1 VKFVGTCEYDG
12 SSFSGFQSQPNAS
25 SVQDSLEKAITSV
38 GQITDRMNYSGRTD
52 AGVHALGQVF
62 DFQSS
67 DIRTIDQWLR
77 GINSALPE
85 TMAVTYLQE
94 TDDDFHSRFDAIQR
108 KYAYIIY
115 TGSTRPVFFKNYVLW
130 EKNTLDIQAMKREAA
145 HLIGTHNFSSFRG
158 SKCTANN
165 PIRNIEY
172 INIQTTSDFIIITIS
187 ANAYLYNMVRI
198 IVGTLIDIA
207 AGRLQESMLHILKKE
222 SRLNAGKTAQ
232 PQGLFFLG
240 AEYKDLKFPD
250 QRHTSSLFN
259 LLARPNET

>member
-1 VKFVGTCEYDG
+1 MKFVGVCEYDG
-12 SSFSGFQSQPNAS
+12 SSFSGFQSQSNAT
-25 SVQDSLEKAITSV
+25 SVQDALEKAIASV
-38 GQITDRMNYSGRTD
+38 GHITDRMNYSGRTD

-67 DIRTIDQWLR
+67 DIRTIDQWLK

-85 TMAVTYLQE
+85 TMAVTFLQE
-94 TDDDFHSRFDAIQR
+94 IYDNFHSRFDAIKR

-115 TGSTRPVFFKNYVLW
+115 TGSTRPVFLKDYVFW
-130 EKNTLDIQAMKREAA
+130 EKNILDFDVMKTEAA

-165 PIRNIEY
+165 PIRTIEF
-172 INIQTTSDFIIITIS
+172 INIQKLPDFMIITIS

-207 AGRLQESMLHILKKE
+207 TGRLQESMLDILNTE

-232 PQGLFFLG
+232 SQGLFFLG

-250 QRHTSSLFN
+250 QMHNSSLFN
-259 LLARPNET
+259 LLKRPNET